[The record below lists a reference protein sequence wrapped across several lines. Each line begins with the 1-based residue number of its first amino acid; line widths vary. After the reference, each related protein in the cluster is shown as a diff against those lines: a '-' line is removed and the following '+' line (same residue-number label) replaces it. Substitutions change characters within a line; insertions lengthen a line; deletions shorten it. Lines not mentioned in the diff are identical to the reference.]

1 MNQAQYWH
9 RHPALSSVQVNQAEM
24 KFIQY
29 EIHGT
34 DVASGSTGIQD
45 RSCKSASKE
54 FLLLMHTAFSV
65 ASVFDIPPALAF

>member
-9 RHPALSSVQVNQAEM
+9 RHPALSSVQVNQEEM
-24 KFIQY
+24 KLY

-65 ASVFDIPPALAF
+65 ANVFDIRPALAF